1 MKLTNMKTHKV
12 LGGYQHTSSNSD
24 ENCSVEEWA
33 CRCRVM
39 GSVAFNPV
47 FHWVASASMNSTAI
61 VYDYQTSSVRHELK
75 HDGGVIK
82 LAWHPN
88 GIVLI
93 TGCLD
98 GCVYLW
104 NGRDGSLIH
113 KMNGHTVRQER
124 RDEA

>member
-1 MKLTNMKTHKV
+1 MGVTH
-12 LGGYQHTSSNSD
+12 
-24 ENCSVEEWA
+24 SV
-33 CRCRVM
+33 
-39 GSVAFNPV
+39 SFNPL
-47 FHWVASASMNSTAI
+47 FNWVASASINSTVI

-88 GIVLI
+88 GIVLV

-113 KMNGHTVRQER
+113 KMNGHTVGDVG
-124 RDEA
+124 RDDG

>member
-1 MKLTNMKTHKV
+1 MGRGRYAQRV
-12 LGGYQHTSSNSD
+12 VQPAVQLGGVGVD
-24 ENCSVEEWA
+24 D
-33 CRCRVM
+33 
-39 GSVAFNPV
+39 
-47 FHWVASASMNSTAI
+47 STVI

-88 GIVLI
+88 GIVLV

-113 KMNGHTVRQER
+113 KMNGHTVGDVG
-124 RDEA
+124 RDDG

>member
-1 MKLTNMKTHKV
+1 MCWRGV
-12 LGGYQHTSSNSD
+12 
-24 ENCSVEEWA
+24 
-33 CRCRVM
+33 RR
-39 GSVAFNPV
+39 SVAFNPV
-47 FHWVASASMNSTAI
+47 FHWVASASMNSTVI
-61 VYDYQTSSVRHELK
+61 VYDYQTSCVRHELK

-88 GIVLI
+88 GIVLV

-113 KMNGHTVRQER
+113 KMNGHTVRARGRGET
-124 RDEA
+124 

>member
-1 MKLTNMKTHKV
+1 MGVTR
-12 LGGYQHTSSNSD
+12 
-24 ENCSVEEWA
+24 SVK
-33 CRCRVM
+33 
-39 GSVAFNPV
+39 FNRE
-47 FHWVASASMNSTAI
+47 FNWVASASMNSRVI
-61 VYDYQTSSVRHELK
+61 VYDYQTRSVRHELK

-88 GIVLI
+88 GIVLV

-113 KMNGHTVRQER
+113 KMNGHTVGDVG
-124 RDEA
+124 RDDG

>member
-1 MKLTNMKTHKV
+1 MGVTH
-12 LGGYQHTSSNSD
+12 
-24 ENCSVEEWA
+24 SV
-33 CRCRVM
+33 
-39 GSVAFNPV
+39 SFNPL
-47 FHWVASASMNSTAI
+47 FNWVASASMNGSVI
-61 VYDYQTSSVRHELK
+61 VYDYDVNRVGTARWSEREVRQELK

-88 GIVLI
+88 GIVLV

-113 KMNGHTVRQER
+113 KMNGHTVGDVG
-124 RDEA
+124 RDDG

>member
-1 MKLTNMKTHKV
+1 MGVTH
-12 LGGYQHTSSNSD
+12 
-24 ENCSVEEWA
+24 SV
-33 CRCRVM
+33 
-39 GSVAFNPV
+39 SFNPL
-47 FHWVASASMNSTAI
+47 FNWVASASMNGSVI

-88 GIVLI
+88 GIVLV

-113 KMNGHTVRQER
+113 KMNGHTVGDVG
-124 RDEA
+124 RDDG

>member
-1 MKLTNMKTHKV
+1 MTGSLDNTLKMWQLRSHE
-12 LGGYQHTSSNSD
+12 LLY
-24 ENCSVEEWA
+24 SVKSEEWA
-33 CRCRVM
+33 RGAGVRR
-39 GSVAFNPV
+39 SVAFNPV
-47 FHWVASASMNSTAI
+47 FHWVASASMNSTVI
-61 VYDYQTSSVRHELK
+61 VYDYQTSCVRHELK

-88 GIVLI
+88 GIVLV

-113 KMNGHTVRQER
+113 KMNGHTVRARGRGET
-124 RDEA
+124 